1 MATLLFNYSDIL
13 FPHVVAR
20 FPHYD
25 IINDFKKINIKLKTV
40 VILENLRSSS
50 TIGFMKGFLKQCQ
63 NTLYRC
69 LSFYVIYIIFD
80 LSRAYTGQVKSGIT
94 LIFKTVDSKWSIL
107 APKHKGSWPLSAPRA
122 LPGCS
127 SLYWYSSVLPVVR

>member
-13 FPHVVAR
+13 FPHIVAR

-63 NTLYRC
+63 NIV
-69 LSFYVIYIIFD
+69 VIIKSQKLPKELVQIQKNFTSVDNCINY
-80 LSRAYTGQVKSGIT
+80 LQRGTGAQLKLAKVVGNIT
-94 LIFKTVDSKWSIL
+94 RTNFKITDEL
-107 APKHKGSWPLSAPRA
+107 T
-122 LPGCS
+122 
-127 SLYWYSSVLPVVR
+127 SLC